1 MGGCVVFLLINTL
14 LFFTTL
20 FSSNHKS
27 QTMRVKR
34 VATVF
39 DESVVVCR
47 VLEELK
53 DGNLSLLL
61 LDGALESVKGVDSFV
76 RSSEECVKVVLL
88 KNKAGVIVN
97 YDQELRRATVALIN
111 AATTTAKGSTESD
124 EETPPLKKRRVIL
137 PSRFRSDSLDDVF
150 SCSSLERRRQYSP
163 SSKGQHHVVKS
174 HHNFTLCKQYNE
186 MMQYYNKKRYDSKH
200 CFALV
205 LDSEQLATQ
214 SELVKQ
220 CGFTEGRCLI
230 PNPYE
235 YESLLSKKSLGLH
248 NMTLGSFLKKPV
260 LTPEKTIT
268 FAWFD
273 YMNSLDGNLQDTKCG
288 ESSPRDDIALYM
300 SKWAKPYT
308 LFAVTLCLRHSKY
321 STHDY
326 SGGTEVVIMRYV
338 NDVAREAGFYFSIL
352 PPTCSY
358 GSSMFI
364 YAGVLLPLVA

>member
-1 MGGCVVFLLINTL
+1 
-14 LFFTTL
+14 
-20 FSSNHKS
+20 
-27 QTMRVKR
+27 MRVTR
-34 VATVF
+34 VATVY

-47 VLEELK
+47 VLEKLK
-53 DGNLSLLL
+53 DGNLYLLL
-61 LDGALESVKGVDSFV
+61 LNNALERVEGVEPFM
-76 RSSEECVKVVLL
+76 RSSVQCVKVVLL
-88 KNKAGVIVN
+88 KKKGGVVVN
-97 YDQELRRATVALIN
+97 YDQELRRATVALID
-111 AATTTAKGSTESD
+111 AATGTVSSESD
-124 EETPPLKKRRVIL
+124 EEVTPPLKKRRVIL
-137 PSRFRSDSLDDVF
+137 PTKFRSDSLDDVLLGF
-150 SCSSLERRRQYSP
+150 SSGSHSPTSCSSSLERRRQYSP

-214 SELVKQ
+214 SELVKR
-220 CGFTEGRCLI
+220 CGFTESRCLI

-273 YMNSLDGNLQDTKCG
+273 YMNSLDGSLQDTKCG

-364 YAGVLLPLVA
+364 YAGVLLPLLP